1 MKDVVALSSGI
12 LLFLLLHPSQSRPSA
27 PPLFWSRQYEQ
38 RPPYN
43 PALYHTLHVP
53 SNATAQQI
61 QRSYRTLSRQYHP
74 DKQPQAISPGTAARL
89 SEVRAAY
96 EILRHPRPRWLYH
109 RHGVILSPSYP
120 RDVLHILYP
129 SSGAAAT
136 TPGPYDAAAVR
147 TLHQWMGWSLDDDD
161 DIEPTKEERIH
172 NVLLHLVEQMRPI
185 LEAPP
190 FYTNTTMQHVLT
202 HWAQMCDRTKYLPF
216 GAGILRCIG
225 RAYQYEGRL
234 VLLREWRAR
243 KLRTALRQLGHWSH
257 AALAGSRVL
266 LPRGAMA
273 WTSRRD
279 PQAAD
284 VLLPCGNDETD
295 EMATAYWESM
305 QMEALWKVYKMELD
319 DIIRQACRQL
329 LDGRGQALLPSHAT
343 SSLSLPRGSAE
354 MIHGYIP
361 SSRGAHTKD
370 DGVHVVWTT
379 QSSSVRTSMATILVR
394 MGQVMVERSKVG
406 TAWRA

>member
-1 MKDVVALSSGI
+1 V
-12 LLFLLLHPSQSRPSA
+12 LF
-27 PPLFWSRQYEQ
+27 
-38 RPPYN
+38 
-43 PALYHTLHVP
+43 
-53 SNATAQQI
+53 
-61 QRSYRTLSRQYHP
+61 RS
-74 DKQPQAISPGTAARL
+74 
-89 SEVRAAY
+89 
-96 EILRHPRPRWLYH
+96 
-109 RHGVILSPSYP
+109 
-120 RDVLHILYP
+120 
-129 SSGAAAT
+129 
-136 TPGPYDAAAVR
+136 GPYDAAAVR

-190 FYTNTTMQHVLT
+190 FYTNTTLQHVLT

-225 RAYQYEGRL
+225 RAYQYEGRQ
-234 VLLREWRAR
+234 WRAR

-266 LPRGAMA
+266 RPPPRGAIEFQG
-273 WTSRRD
+273 SD
-279 PQAAD
+279 AD
-284 VLLPCGNDETD
+284 VLLQCVDDETD
-295 EMATAYWESM
+295 EMATAYYESM

-361 SSRGAHTKD
+361 SSGKGAHTKD